1 MDNGEPQTGLM
12 KDQIE
17 MWGIPYKDIDYC
29 KYGMPYRKRTRLWNN
44 IFNWIP
50 RPLCNKDCDSMN
62 GNKHIATAQRGASG
76 KDPAA
81 WAGQP
86 TFSQKQL
93 YRVPG
98 ELIKEL
104 FDAIGMV

>member
-1 MDNGEPQTGLM
+1 MIENPQTGLM

-17 MWGIPYKDIDYC
+17 MWGIPFKDIDYC
-29 KYGMPYRKRTRLWNN
+29 KYGMPYRKRTRIWNN
-44 IFNWIP
+44 VFTWEP
-50 RPLCNKDCDSMN
+50 RVLCNKDCNSMN

-76 KDPAA
+76 KDPSA

-86 TFSQKQL
+86 TFTQKQL
-93 YRVPG
+93 YRVPA

-104 FDAIGMV
+104 LVKCV